1 MKEVEVMG
9 VFLGQLPPAELARLK
24 AELAETLI
32 AHFCYPRFFDYRS
45 ESLRTR
51 PVDRSKRQ
59 EVWLYLS
66 SVDFTAWNRV
76 DLMSPDFQY
85 HIERLIIHFVQRNRS
100 FFGEQGRK
108 RMADIRLLIGSSALS
123 VAQGLRGH
131 LSGNPRNNPPFGS
144 PRRVSSWS
152 TLSITGRPE
161 PGWDQIAPST
171 LLLHQQVQESRSEIK
186 PTPPQSETR
195 FVSTNPRNSGRA
207 QPAATNNTNGIEHQ
221 ATSPSLVPVSKSALQ
236 GKARTTTSVSSPK
249 SAPPVNPERST
260 VSPLSMPKVE
270 PVVPPVE
277 TPIIPAASA
286 AVPVKQPGIVGPP
299 LPVPEKVQ
307 LPAPPAAIQPQVL
320 PSAPPVVAAS
330 PDVSKA
336 LLPAEGDVAI
346 FERLRQ
352 QLIVWLR
359 IEAVRSGMD
368 ISNHGPSQLLDL
380 LNKEDNFDESRLQ
393 IVSTLLNLA
402 NQVIKNGQ
410 ASLLDYKQAL
420 MLHLIHTKR

>member
-1 MKEVEVMG
+1 
-9 VFLGQLPPAELARLK
+9 
-24 AELAETLI
+24 
-32 AHFCYPRFFDYRS
+32 
-45 ESLRTR
+45 
-51 PVDRSKRQ
+51 
-59 EVWLYLS
+59 
-66 SVDFTAWNRV
+66 
-76 DLMSPDFQY
+76 
-85 HIERLIIHFVQRNRS
+85 
-100 FFGEQGRK
+100 
-108 RMADIRLLIGSSALS
+108 
-123 VAQGLRGH
+123 
-131 LSGNPRNNPPFGS
+131 
-144 PRRVSSWS
+144 
-152 TLSITGRPE
+152 
-161 PGWDQIAPST
+161 
-171 LLLHQQVQESRSEIK
+171 
-186 PTPPQSETR
+186 
-195 FVSTNPRNSGRA
+195 
-207 QPAATNNTNGIEHQ
+207 
-221 ATSPSLVPVSKSALQ
+221 
-236 GKARTTTSVSSPK
+236 
-249 SAPPVNPERST
+249 
-260 VSPLSMPKVE
+260 MPKVE

-299 LPVPEKVQ
+299 LPVPEKVQPSRPATVVPSLPVPEKVQ